1 MKVNFNNL
9 RKQALYSY
17 HRLATKLNEAK
28 EERKKDGYDD
38 EKICIYPD
46 DIQKEMDELRSQLF
60 GIACTY
66 IKNDEEFKDVSE
78 EASPI
83 AWFNYE
89 EEEDD
94 DEVEI
99 EKSETS
105 TDKNQLRIF

>member
-17 HRLATKLNEAK
+17 QRLVNKLNEAK
-28 EERKKDGYDD
+28 EERTKDGYDD
-38 EKICIYPD
+38 GKICIYPD

-66 IKNDEEFKDVSE
+66 VEDNEEFKDVSE
-78 EASPI
+78 EVGKIS
-83 AWFNYE
+83 WFNYE
-89 EEEDD
+89 EED

-99 EKSETS
+99 GESEIS
-105 TDKNQLRIF
+105 KDKDQLSIF